1 MPTFLHVL
9 AVRIRALFRS
19 RDLEEDFDQELET
32 HLAMA
37 TADKIRHGMSAAEAR
52 RAARIEL
59 GGLTQLREASRA
71 ARGFPWLGGCWLD
84 VKLGLRMLR
93 KSWGLTLVGG
103 LAMMIV
109 IGVGAG
115 VFAFVEMSFWS
126 TLPLDDGERVVAIQT
141 WDAPAHRRRNSS
153 RADVERWRTT
163 LRLVEDIAGFQTIER
178 SPRTPPASGRSR
190 PSWSDSSKRSRWSWE

>member
-52 RAARIEL
+52 
-59 GGLTQLREASRA
+59 RA

-141 WDAPAHRRRNSS
+141 WDATAHRRRNSS